1 MFSVAAIG
9 VAAFSAYYLYI
20 NYASDECPIKQM
32 LTVKRT
38 PFHEFIHL
46 DSSQEDKEKQARAWM
61 EKYVRSVLLKK
72 SVESKETA

>member
-1 MFSVAAIG
+1 VLSAAAIG

-32 LTVKRT
+32 FTVKRT
-38 PFHEFIHL
+38 PFHEFINL